1 MMRSMFAGVSGLKTH
16 QTRMDVIG
24 NNIANVNTAGYKAA
38 RATFQEMLTQT
49 LRGASAPTSDRGG
62 TNPQQV
68 GLGVQMGSID
78 VKHTQGN
85 IQPTGY
91 ITDLAI
97 EGEGF
102 FILEDGE
109 NRLYTRA
116 GMFGLDRGRDATEDG
131 SSDGG
136 EEAVEGSLI
145 SLVSGHRVLGYKANS
160 DGVIDPNAKL
170 EPLYISASEGISP
183 KATDT
188 VQFAGNLD
196 ARYEPGRIVSRTVQV
211 YDSLGREHTV
221 IVDLQRDQDSAWQW
235 STRLSVTSDRIPSDK
250 RGLIQSNATY
260 KIRNNGN
267 GGFELIDDSDPQD
280 IKVLAKSSDG
290 LVWTIEDPDNRY
302 TFELS
307 KQITT
312 DDLGRSDNNV
322 IVVRTASSG
331 NGLVLTADVA
341 LVVDEENPEDFGVIT
356 FNPDGS
362 FLGVEPEESTIAFSP
377 ARAGNLTIKMD
388 FAQFTQYANDFT
400 GRFLSQNGYASGA
413 LESYVIDQNGVIV
426 GSFSNGLTRPL
437 GQIALAKFSNTG
449 GLMRAGST
457 MYVETANSG
466 TAQVQ
471 APGTAG
477 YGTIAPSSLEMS
489 NVDLSDEFT
498 EMIVTQRGFQANSRI
513 ITTSDEMLQELVN
526 LKR

>member
-49 LRGASAPTSDRGG
+49 LRRASAPTSDRGEL
-62 TNPQQV
+62 TLNKWAWACRWLYRRQ
-68 GLGVQMGSID
+68 
-78 VKHTQGN
+78 HTQGN

-102 FILEDGE
+102 FILEGE
-109 NRLYTRA
+109 NRLYTRN

-170 EPLYISASEGISP
+170 EPLYISASEGFLPKPPILCSSGILTLVRARQNSQPNRASLRLTGPRAHGDSGSP
-183 KATDT
+183 ASCPGQCLAVEHACLLPVTASLEQEGSHSKQCN
-188 VQFAGNLD
+188 VQ
-196 ARYEPGRIVSRTVQV
+196 
-211 YDSLGREHTV
+211 
-221 IVDLQRDQDSAWQW
+221 
-235 STRLSVTSDRIPSDK
+235 DK
-250 RGLIQSNATY
+250 RN
-260 KIRNNGN
+260 N

-290 LVWTIEDPDNRY
+290 LVWTIEDPDNPY

-312 DDLGRSDNNV
+312 DDLDRSDNNV

-331 NGLVLTADVA
+331 NGLYL
-341 LVVDEENPEDFGVIT
+341 PQMWHWSWMKRIT
-356 FNPDGS
+356 EIMERLP
-362 FLGVEPEESTIAFSP
+362 
-377 ARAGNLTIKMD
+377 
-388 FAQFTQYANDFT
+388 
-400 GRFLSQNGYASGA
+400 
-413 LESYVIDQNGVIV
+413 
-426 GSFSNGLTRPL
+426 
-437 GQIALAKFSNTG
+437 
-449 GLMRAGST
+449 
-457 MYVETANSG
+457 
-466 TAQVQ
+466 
-471 APGTAG
+471 
-477 YGTIAPSSLEMS
+477 
-489 NVDLSDEFT
+489 
-498 EMIVTQRGFQANSRI
+498 
-513 ITTSDEMLQELVN
+513 
-526 LKR
+526 